1 MATGSRDT
9 RARIGFRESSVPR
22 TATEMWR
29 SWRNGGMIVDAELF
43 WIVIATTGNKSFKV
57 FSFMVKQ
64 IYLRQMN
71 KIYLFL
77 ILQKSRRR
85 NRRENNSTDRH
96 LLRLQVMK
104 RLKER
109 ILWISNAHG
118 CLCRDT
124 DSG

>member
-1 MATGSRDT
+1 
-9 RARIGFRESSVPR
+9 
-22 TATEMWR
+22 
-29 SWRNGGMIVDAELF
+29 MIVDAELF

-64 IYLRQMN
+64 IYLRQVN
-71 KIYLFL
+71 KIYPFL

-96 LLRLQVMK
+96 LPCLQVMK

-109 ILWISNAHG
+109 I
-118 CLCRDT
+118 
-124 DSG
+124 